1 MLHTRTVE
9 NGPSSL
15 YFGDPEKREVEL
27 GHQSAGSM
35 ISRKNRSNVV
45 PDGTRPTEVEE
56 TMSKKPMSKNGWKKP
71 EEEEEEKK
79 NNKTS
84 TILL

>member
-1 MLHTRTVE
+1 M
-9 NGPSSL
+9 

-56 TMSKKPMSKNGWKKP
+56 TMSKNGWKKP
-71 EEEEEEKK
+71 EEKEEKK